1 MATQKYIL
9 ELETKA
15 DGTYDTLNKVSKGL
29 DDVAASESKV
39 SEATKETSKQLR
51 ELKAAMANLS
61 PNTEQWQKLAKEYKE
76 LGGNTKALGTGLKDL
91 RGQLAEMPVNTDE
104 YKELSK
110 IYVELGGKAK
120 DLSTDQLPKLKAQL
134 STLDINTEQF
144 TQLGNEYVK
153 LGGKA
158 QDLTD
163 IKLPQLK
170 AQLGNLDINS
180 DQFKAL
186 SEEYVKL
193 GGKIDDVVP
202 KSKTLKEQIRETQ
215 RELSQGAETLGQ
227 DKYDALS
234 QKLGALKD
242 QLKDV
247 GESSGQF
254 AGPPLE
260 NLGNIAGGFG
270 DRLKTLD
277 VEGFG
282 QDIRNLAGNIKNV
295 SFKGIIDGVKGLG
308 GAFKALGAA
317 LASNP
322 IFLIAGIIAAIA
334 FGIKALVDSEREEVT
349 KLNSEIDKSTAQR
362 KDRERLANAQAAGDT
377 KKLYELKAESNRAD
391 LADTQ
396 KKIDNLV
403 GLQKSYVGISDEQE
417 QELANLRDKYRTQE
431 IDREIIKQERINALN
446 DKRATLADELALVG
460 LSERE
465 AAEKRLTTEL
475 EKRRQELIA
484 LGATQQDLTNLE
496 TVYTEKLNKSAE
508 SFDTQANAKAQA
520 RREKAKSDADA
531 LAANRK
537 QVIEEITKSQ
547 QALADINRTEQDKE
561 LRASEEK
568 YKKLKADAEKYKL
581 DTTEI
586 VKLAA
591 QEQASIR
598 EKYDKQTA
606 AASKAAKDEQLAELE
621 QLQLELEQLQRGAQ
635 QTEIDAIQE
644 TYFYKKTLLEQ
655 SGADTTALTE
665 QFNKEKAEIDAKY
678 AQEGIEKEKEAQSA
692 KEMVRLAG
700 LSAQDR
706 EAETQLLALKLEYD
720 EKIKLAKK
728 YGEDTTA
735 LEQAYGD
742 KQQEIRR
749 QAVQAQVDMYAKS
762 VGDALSALN
771 GLNEAKSAEI
781 AGKLS
786 ELDKQIEGARTKEQ
800 RDQLIKRRAALEIE
814 AKKSFDRNK
823 KLQIAQTAIS
833 TAANAINAYGSQ
845 IIVGDP
851 TSVVRGAIAA
861 AAVAAA
867 GLAQIAK
874 IRSTQYESSAPPASE
889 SIQAPNT
896 GGADGGNNANAVPQ
910 FNPLDLAFLQN
921 RPDQTPRAF
930 VLAGDVQSGIQ
941 ARDRVEELARL

>member
-1 MATQKYIL
+1 MATQKYIV

-29 DDVAASESKV
+29 EDVAASESKV
-39 SEATKETSKQLR
+39 NAATKQTVKQLQ

-61 PNTEQWQKLAKEYKE
+61 PNTDEWQKLAKEYQS
-76 LGGNTKALGTGLKDL
+76 LGGNAQALSGGLKQLRADL
-91 RGQLAEMPVNTDE
+91 VDMPTNTEE
-104 YKELSK
+104 YKQLSQ
-110 IYVELGGKAK
+110 IYVDLGGKADELAK
-120 DLSTDQLPKLKAQL
+120 DKLA
-134 STLDINTEQF
+134 N
-144 TQLGNEYVK
+144 
-153 LGGKA
+153 
-158 QDLTD
+158 
-163 IKLPQLK
+163 LK
-170 AQLGNLDINS
+170 AQLGTLDVNT
-180 DQFKAL
+180 DQFKTL
-186 SEEYVKL
+186 SDEYVKL

-202 KSKTLKEQIRETQ
+202 KSKTLKQQIKETQ
-215 RELSQGAETLGQ
+215 LELSQGAASLGQ
-227 DKYDALS
+227 ERYDELS
-234 QKLGALKD
+234 QKLGELKD

-270 DRLKTLD
+270 DRLKNLD
-277 VEGFG
+277 IDGFT
-282 QDIRNLAGNIKNV
+282 QDIRNIAGNVKNV
-295 SFKGIIDGVKGLG
+295 SFKGMIDGVKGLG
-308 GAFKALGAA
+308 GAFKALGAS
-317 LASNP
+317 LLSNP
-322 IFLIAGIIAAIA
+322 IFAIAALIVGIGLA
-334 FGIKALVDSEREEVT
+334 IKAFVDSEREDVQKANEA
-349 KLNSEIDKSTAQR
+349 IDKSTAQR
-362 KDRERLANAQAAGDT
+362 KDRERLATAQAAGDT
-377 KKLYELKAESNRAD
+377 KKLYELKVESNRAD

-403 GLQKSYVGISDEQE
+403 NLQKSYVGISEEQE

-446 DKRATLADELALVG
+446 DKRTQLADELALVG

-465 AAEKRLTTEL
+465 AAEKRLRMEL

-508 SFDTQANAKAQA
+508 SFDSQANAKAQA

-537 QVIEEITKSQ
+537 QVLEEITKSQ
-547 QALADINRTEQDKE
+547 QALADLNRTELDKE

-655 SGADTTALTE
+655 AGADTTALTE

-678 AQEGIEKEKEAQSA
+678 AQESIAKEKELQET
-692 KEMVRLAG
+692 KDMVRIAG
-700 LSAQDR
+700 LSVQDR
-706 EAETQLLALKLEYD
+706 EREAQLLALKLEYD

-735 LEQAYGD
+735 LEQEYTD
-742 KQQEIRR
+742 KQKEIRFK
-749 QAVQAQVDMYAKS
+749 AVQAQVDMYAKS

-771 GLNEAKSAEI
+771 SLNEAKSAEI
-781 AGKLS
+781 ASKLS
-786 ELDKQIEGARTKEQ
+786 DLDKQIEGARTKEQ
-800 RDQLIKRRAALEIE
+800 RDQLIKRRAALEVE

-851 TSVVRGAIAA
+851 TSVIRGAIAA

-889 SIQAPNT
+889 NIPVPNT
-896 GGADGGNNANAVPQ
+896 SGADSGNNGNAVPQ